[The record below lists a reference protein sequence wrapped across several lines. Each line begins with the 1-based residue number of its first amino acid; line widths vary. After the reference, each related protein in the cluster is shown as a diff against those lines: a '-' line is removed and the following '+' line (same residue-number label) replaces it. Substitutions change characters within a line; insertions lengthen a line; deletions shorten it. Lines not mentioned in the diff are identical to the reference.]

1 MPRKGSSWTPL
12 RLAQLAERQA
22 AWEKKA
28 AAAIAQGKKPTGR
41 PPVQRFERLSLPEN
55 AVKVQKYAQK
65 QRHSCGSDGNSYV
78 ANLPTNMST
87 PGAFS
92 PTCSESLDDFRASS
106 SQLSPE
112 LEDFGDRLMAGLD
125 RDFNALSEGCAA
137 LTPVQLPAFRNDDGS
152 IDLENTPSFNTTNST
167 SSHADSDLLRLG
179 GDATIDDVEGQFLAM
194 FADMEITDAME

>member
-65 QRHSCGSDGNSYV
+65 QRHSCGSDAPSYV
-78 ANLPTNMST
+78 ANTMFNNTSSC

-92 PTCSESLDDFRASS
+92 PTCSESLEDFRASS
-106 SQLSPE
+106 VMSPE
-112 LEDFGDRLMAGLD
+112 LEDFGDRLMEGLD

-152 IDLENTPSFNTTNST
+152 LDLENTPS
-167 SSHADSDLLRLG
+167 SSLKASLADSCLG
-179 GDATIDDVEGQFLAM
+179 GGADDMDGGQFLSM
-194 FADMEITDAME
+194 FANMEIADAME